1 MAGERGVGWAG
12 AGEEEE
18 HGACAVLR
26 LALMLLEWKSW
37 RAQAFW
43 ASLGIALAPGRVPI
57 YSVAATLCVK
67 VPAENSHSFFL

>member
-1 MAGERGVGWAG
+1 MEEADGGEGGWSGGGGRRAG

-26 LALMLLEWKSW
+26 LALMLLAWKSW

-57 YSVAATLCVK
+57 YSVAATLCV
-67 VPAENSHSFFL
+67 